1 MIRWFRGVAV
11 VEAVS
16 YLVLLAASIAKHM
29 FGNAHYVDVLGPVHG
44 TIFLVYLGMA
54 LLIREQVRWSWI
66 TFGTVAIAAAIPF
79 GAIAVERRLLPHDD
93 VPAPAADRA

>member
-1 MIRWFRGVAV
+1 
-11 VEAVS
+11 
-16 YLVLLAASIAKHM
+16 
-29 FGNAHYVDVLGPVHG
+29 
-44 TIFLVYLGMA
+44 MA